1 MKLDKEEKNKL
12 RIRYGIAFIILLF
25 IEVLIALFVHDEFIR
40 PYVGDALVVIVL
52 YCAVRIIIPKKC
64 KLLPLY
70 IFIFAAGVE
79 CLQYFQLVQL
89 LGLENNKFMSVL
101 IGSVFDVKDIICYAV
116 GCLIISLYEIVRF
129 GGRYEY

>member
-1 MKLDKEEKNKL
+1 MKLNKEEKTKL
-12 RIRYGIAFIILLF
+12 RIRYVVCFILSLL
-25 IEVLIALFVHDEFIR
+25 IEILIALFVHDKFIR

-52 YCAVRIIIPKKC
+52 YCAVRVIIPKKC

-79 CLQYFQLVQL
+79 CLQYFHLVQL
-89 LGLENNKFMSVL
+89 LGLEKNKFMSVL

-116 GCLIISLYEIVRF
+116 GCLIIFIYEIMIRKK
-129 GGRYEY
+129 E